1 MTRKA
6 TASDFDFVYNLY
18 MHPLTN
24 NWLTYDFIQAA
35 DFIPIYNNLLKDEVL
50 YIFEE
55 AGIAKGMFKLIPLQ
69 HRNAHIV
76 YLGGVAIHPNFTGRG
91 LGTVMMQ
98 EIILLAK
105 AQQKHRIELTTASEN
120 ITAIRLYEKMGFQK
134 EGLLKNFCYMK
145 HENRYLDE
153 AVYALLLST

>member
-6 TASDFDFVYNLY
+6 TASDFDFVYKLY

-24 NWLTYDFIQAA
+24 SWLTYDFIEAA

-55 AGIAKGMFKLIPLQ
+55 AGEAKGMFKLIPLQ

-76 YLGGVAIHPNFTGRG
+76 YLGGVAIHPNFKGIG
-91 LGTVMMQ
+91 LGTLMMQ

-105 AQQKHRIELTTASEN
+105 AQKKHRIELTTASEN
-120 ITAIRLYEKMGFQK
+120 VTASRLYEKMGFQK

-153 AVYALLLST
+153 VLYALLLVQ